1 MRIERSPVAIMH
13 PLFSFCPLNCC
24 LPALQPEE
32 HERVSQQMQ
41 QLQMQTQQ
49 IQQQQVQQHQ
59 APGFAT
65 VETTASRSSW
75 APQPTDAEEVS
86 AQPVEL
92 AAGAGRQLDAGRQ
105 EAATGWGLT
114 LHNLSPQQQQLL
126 MLLQQQQQQQ
136 PRQVSQVQHQFP
148 DGSVNDVAAAAAGLP
163 PSRTQQHQVAN
174 EFLKQA
180 QHPRQNQGESQLEH
194 EFHAQQLQQYQRFQQ
209 APGIE
214 GIRSDVVDLTGDDDA
229 EGTDAGA
236 GTSAG
241 AKRRLPASFLQGVQ
255 AVKRP
260 ATSQVPEPQLPLSD
274 GAGGVQG
281 PFVDPTAPLR
291 RRLPPSL
298 ATAGGGG
305 GVGGGGGGRNNS
317 MLSQPQSL
325 QQRSQPPPQQQQ
337 EEEDPRK
344 PSAQEQQLLLYLDTV
359 KTRLREGT
367 MPASGS
373 SSDTRPI
380 TTEERAR
387 LDEAALKLVRQIAAM
402 QQERRQLL
410 LAKQQQS
417 QQQPQVWGPPGAAH
431 QQHQHQLGW
440 RPGYGLPS
448 ITTGMSVDRAD
459 RYRSQGNGISPSH
472 GSLVSAAV
480 LGPSTGASG
489 SNGAA
494 SASASAAGRS
504 LPASIANLKVEPA
517 QSRVTEHQ
525 QALQAV
531 IESLQVS
538 GNEELEPPPKS
549 LQVTVLRH
557 QRMALAWMIRRETG
571 PEPRGGIL
579 ADDQGLGKTVTTIS
593 LIVTHTNPEERN
605 QHCAGRQQQQQQGP
619 VEVVELDEDD
629 DDEED
634 VEDLG
639 VEDEGEEDVD
649 ACGVRMGALRAER
662 EAAGAAG
669 VADVEG
675 AAADMLREEGGG
687 GSTAAAAAVQPT
699 PGASASIAAGSDAA
713 KPHIAVEEGGTAAS
727 TADIVTRTGDC
738 DPSRA
743 ASFLNDDDDDDQD
756 DDGTPVRP
764 HKIIMIAPGGTGGVP
779 DDPDILSITDNPST
793 RTSIGAGVGVGVG
806 TNAVAASPSSILSLP
821 PTAAGS
827 LSELAS
833 SNLAA
838 SAATSTAALLASH
851 GRQLAMQTAGVHRGG
866 GGGTCKALYEPEPP
880 YLLLGGTLVVCPTSV
895 LHQWAREIREKVSP
909 TAGLV
914 VHVYHGKDR
923 ASSARQLAAMGVVL
937 TTYGTLAQE
946 APSRDKQ
953 AVRLGRQG
961 TSNTPINLAAD
972 DSGGEESGALAAR
985 GKGGGRPRSKGP
997 TDPAGGPLYQIK
1009 WRRVVLDEAQSIK
1022 NSRTLAAHAAW
1033 RLFAHCRWCLSGT
1046 PIQNTVDD
1054 LYSYFRFL
1062 RYAPYCESRKF
1073 KELIKGKISEK
1084 PEIGYKFLQAVLQTV
1099 LLRRTKQS
1107 KINGEPI
1114 IKLPA
1119 REQQLLKVKF
1129 SAPEAAFYRQV
1140 QAESLRAIKE
1150 ASQGGVSGS
1159 RQYVNMLHSLLKL
1172 RQACNHPWLV
1182 RGAKTNTWHRTGTP
1196 SAAEVEAAR
1205 KLSPEARSALVTALS
1220 RGDAQCPC
1228 CGDIAEDPVA
1238 SSCGHVFCGQCLA
1251 GQKEGASVEGEL
1263 LCPACSRPLKGSD
1276 LHSAAAL
1283 AAVDPAAALARA
1295 GSSAA
1300 GGPGS
1305 DAAGGGSDWVTSSKV
1320 ERLLSLLEGI
1330 RAKDKDSTGGKA
1342 GSSGPLP
1349 AKSKSDKRMAGALRK
1364 LPPLP
1369 SGSAGAST
1377 SYGGGPGGR
1386 PDKVIVFSQWT
1397 SMLDLLEIPIKKAK
1411 IHFRRLDGTMTVAN
1425 RERAIQDF
1433 ESKPEVMVLLVSLK
1447 AAALGVNLTVAN
1459 HVVLMDLWWN
1469 PTTEEQAIDRAHRIG
1484 QTRTVHV
1491 TRITIAG
1498 SVEDRILELQQVKKE
1513 LVAAA
1518 LSEGRDGNAA
1528 AGRLTLDD
1536 LRFLF
1541 EGLSQ

>member
-1 MRIERSPVAIMH
+1 MVSLVGAFRGKEDEK
-13 PLFSFCPLNCC
+13 
-24 LPALQPEE
+24 PARHHGTLILQE

-41 QLQMQTQQ
+41 YLQMQAQQ
-49 IQQQQVQQHQ
+49 IQQQQQAQQQ
-59 APGFAT
+59 GFMLAQNS
-65 VETTASRSSW
+65 ASRS
-75 APQPTDAEEVS
+75 PGPPYHTNAEEAS
-86 AQPVEL
+86 ARPVKP
-92 AAGAGRQLDAGRQ
+92 GPGVGRQLDAGQQ
-105 EAATGWGLT
+105 EAGTGWA
-114 LHNLSPQQQQLL
+114 LHDRSPQQQQQQQLL
-126 MLLQQQQQQQ
+126 MLLQQQQRQQQ
-136 PRQVSQVQHQFP
+136 PRQVSLAEHQLR
-148 DGSVNDVAAAAAGLP
+148 GSGVNDVAVAEAGLLQ
-163 PSRTQQHQVAN
+163 SREEQQVAN
-174 EFLKQA
+174 GPSELA
-180 QHPRQNQGESQLEH
+180 QRTRQHQGEAQLEH
-194 EFHAQQLQQYQRFQQ
+194 EFHAQQLQQQHQRFPQ
-209 APGIE
+209 APGVD
-214 GIRSDVVDLTGDDDA
+214 GVVSDFVDLTGDDDA
-229 EGTDAGA
+229 DGTNAGTS
-236 GTSAG
+236 TSAG
-241 AKRRLPASFLQGVQ
+241 AKRRLPASFLQGGE
-255 AVKRP
+255 AIKRP
-260 ATSQVPEPQLPLSD
+260 APSQVLEPQLPSSD
-274 GAGGVQG
+274 RAGAAQG
-281 PFVDPTAPLR
+281 PLVDPTAALR

-298 ATAGGGG
+298 AAAAASAGGGEG
-305 GVGGGGGGRNNS
+305 WNNL
-317 MLSQPQSL
+317 MLPQPQAL
-325 QQRSQPPPQQQQ
+325 QRQQMQPD
-337 EEEDPRK
+337 EDPRQ
-344 PSAQEQQLLLYLDTV
+344 PGAQEQQLMRFLDIAR
-359 KTRLREGT
+359 TRLREGM
-367 MPASGS
+367 MPATGTS
-373 SSDTRPI
+373 SEMRPMTI
-380 TTEERAR
+380 EERAQFE
-387 LDEAALKLVRQIAAM
+387 EAVLKLLRQISAL

-410 LAKQQQS
+410 QAMQQQS
-417 QQQPQVWGPPGAAH
+417 QQQLQVGTAAGASPRH
-431 QQHQHQLGW
+431 QQHQLQLGS
-440 RPGYGLPS
+440 RSGYGLPS
-448 ITTGMSVDRAD
+448 VTTGMSVDRAD
-459 RYRSQGNGISPSH
+459 RHRSQGNGILQSH
-472 GSLVSAAV
+472 GSLVTVAG
-480 LGPSTGASG
+480 LGGLAGASG

-494 SASASAAGRS
+494 SPSASALAAASRS
-504 LPASIANLKVEPA
+504 LPASISNLRESC

-531 IESLQVS
+531 MESLQVS

-593 LIVTHTNPEERN
+593 LIITHTNPEERN
-605 QHCAGRQQQQQQGP
+605 PHRAGRQQQQQGP
-619 VEVVELDEDD
+619 VEVVELDDDNDD
-629 DDEED
+629 DDDDDD
-634 VEDLG
+634 VEDLAM
-639 VEDEGEEDVD
+639 EDEGEEDVD

-669 VADVEG
+669 AAQVEG
-675 AAADMLREEGGG
+675 AAAEMLREEGGG
-687 GSTAAAAAVQPT
+687 GSAVTAAAAAPAVQLT
-699 PGASASIAAGSDAA
+699 PGTAAVVAAGRDAVE
-713 KPHIAVEEGGTAAS
+713 PHSAVEEGGVVAS
-727 TADIVTRTGDC
+727 TADAVTTIGDC
-738 DPSRA
+738 NPSCFV
-743 ASFLNDDDDDDQD
+743 SFLDDDDEENNNQGD

-764 HKIIMIAPGGTGGVP
+764 HKIITVTPCSASGVL
-779 DDPDILSITDNPST
+779 DDPGIVSITDKPST
-793 RTSIGAGVGVGVG
+793 STGIGVGFGA
-806 TNAVAASPSSILSLP
+806 TTVAAASSSILSLP

-827 LSELAS
+827 LSQLAS

-838 SAATSTAALLASH
+838 SAAASTAALFASH
-851 GRQLAMQTAGVHRGG
+851 GPKLAVQTAGAHPGSGG
-866 GGGTCKALYEPEPP
+866 GGPNRTHYEPEPA
-880 YLLLGGTLVVCPTSV
+880 YLLLGGSLVVCPTSV
-895 LHQWAREIREKVSP
+895 LHQWAREIRDKVSP

-923 ASSARQLAAMGVVL
+923 VSSARQLAAMSVVL

-953 AVRLGRQG
+953 AVRFGRQG
-961 TSNTPINLAAD
+961 TSSAPINLAAD
-972 DSGGEESGALAAR
+972 DSGGEESGPPAGR
-985 GKGGGRPRSKGP
+985 GKGGRARSKGP

-1022 NSRTLAAHAAW
+1022 NPRTLAAHAAW

-1073 KELIKGKISEK
+1073 KELIKVKIAEK

-1119 REQQLLKVKF
+1119 REQQLIKVKF
-1129 SAPEAAFYRQV
+1129 SGPEAAFYRQV
-1140 QAESLRAIKE
+1140 QAESLRALKE

-1182 RGAKTNTWHRTGTP
+1182 RGAKTNWHRTGTP
-1196 SAAEVEAAR
+1196 SVAEVEAAR
-1205 KLSPEARSALVTALS
+1205 KLSTDARSALVAALS

-1263 LCPACSRPLKGSD
+1263 LCPACSRPLRGSD

-1283 AAVDPAAALARA
+1283 TAADPAAALARA
-1295 GSSAA
+1295 GSS
-1300 GGPGS
+1300 G
-1305 DAAGGGSDWVTSSKV
+1305 AGGGGSDPGGGGIDWVTSSKV

-1330 RAKDKDSTGGKA
+1330 RAKNQDPSGGKA
-1342 GSSGPLP
+1342 GPSGPLP

-1369 SGSAGAST
+1369 SGSAGAGT
-1377 SYGGGPGGR
+1377 SSGCGAGGR

-1411 IHFRRLDGTMTVAN
+1411 IQFRRLDGTMTVAS

-1433 ESKPEVMVLLVSLK
+1433 EFRPEVMVLLVSLK

-1484 QTRTVHV
+1484 QTRTVNV

-1498 SVEDRILELQQVKKE
+1498 SVEDRILELQQSKRE

-1536 LRFLF
+1536 LHFLF
-1541 EGLSQ
+1541 RDLSQSG